1 MEVRRLRP
9 DEGQRIKEL
18 RLAALKDSPDAFS
31 SKLVEEELYGDGW
44 WTDRAASASNDETAI
59 LVAEDGDR
67 WAGMIGLFPDPAVED
82 ALHVWGM
89 WVAPGYRGRK
99 VGAALLDE
107 ALEVATQTSATSVRL
122 HVVVTNE
129 SATLLYERRGFQPV
143 GEPHPFPSDTN
154 PNLIQVEMATDLER

>member
-1 MEVRRLRP
+1 VNVRRLRP
-9 DEGQRIKEL
+9 DEGRRLKEV

-31 SKLVEEELYGDGW
+31 SKLADETLHNDEW
-44 WTDRAASASNDETAI
+44 WTGKAATASNDETAI

-89 WVAPGYRGRK
+89 WVAPAYRGRK
-99 VGAALLDE
+99 VGAALLDG
-107 ALEVATQTSATSVRL
+107 ALEVARQTSAASVRL

-129 SATLLYERRGFQPV
+129 SATLLYERRGFKPV
-143 GEPHPFPSDTN
+143 GEPHRFPSDTN
-154 PNLIQVEMATDLER
+154 PDLIQVEMATDLER